1 MSKHLQLIKCL
12 ILCGFLATIL
22 VPTHCQLRPFG
33 ASRVEKR
40 QREKKILDKIL
51 GGTYD
56 SNIRPT
62 GGNSTNGETQVT
74 VNLAVNA
81 VSKIDDFNM
90 EYSVQLTQRMEW
102 SDDRLKF
109 FQLDEDRT
117 NPIKHLTLTDVSKI
131 WMPDIF
137 FINEKAGNFH
147 NIIKPNVYIRI
158 FPNGVVSISI
168 RITLRLA
175 CPMNLVL
182 FPMDTQKCAIIM
194 ASYAW
199 TTDDLIFRWREENP
213 VQLPDLALPRF
224 TMQSNITSICDRET
238 VTGKYS
244 CIRVDFVL
252 TRNFSF
258 YLTQMYI
265 PCIMLVIVSWVSF
278 WLDENA
284 VPARTALG
292 ITTLLTMA
300 TQQANMNKNLPPV
313 SYTKAL
319 DVWSGTCLAFIF
331 CALLEFALVN
341 YATRFDKRTKAKIH
355 EHVGHDPVV
364 GGWLSRRYPST
375 SKKIDVVA
383 RILFPL
389 LFILFNIVYWLA
401 YLLNA

>member
-1 MSKHLQLIKCL
+1 MSKHLQCL
-12 ILCGFLATIL
+12 IFCGVFATIL
-22 VPTHCQLRPFG
+22 VPTYCQQRALGVG
-33 ASRVEKR
+33 AARVQER
-40 QREKKILDKIL
+40 QREKKILDDIL

-62 GGNSTNGETQVT
+62 GGNSTNGETQVV
-74 VNLAVNA
+74 VNLALNA

-90 EYSVQLTQRMEW
+90 EYSVQLTLRKEW
-102 SDDRLKF
+102 NDDRLRF
-109 FQLDEDRT
+109 AHLDRT
-117 NPIKHLTLTDVSKI
+117 NSIKHLTLTDVSKI
-131 WMPDIF
+131 WIPDIF
-137 FINEKAGNFH
+137 FINEKSGRFH
-147 NIIKPNVYIRI
+147 SIIKPNVYVRI
-158 FPNGVVSISI
+158 FPDGLVSISI
-168 RITLRLA
+168 RISLTLA
-175 CPMNLVL
+175 CPMDLKL
-182 FPMDTQKCAIIM
+182 FPMDTQSCAIVM

-199 TTDDLIFRWREENP
+199 TTNDLIFRWRDQNP
-213 VQLPDLALPRF
+213 VQLPDLSLPRF
-224 TMQSNITSICDRET
+224 TMQSNKTSTCDRET

-252 TRNFSF
+252 IRNFSF

-319 DVWSGTCLAFIF
+319 DVWSGTCLMFIF
-331 CALLEFALVN
+331 AALLEFALVN
-341 YATRFDKRTKAKIH
+341 YATRFDKRTKAKSH
-355 EHVGHDPVV
+355 EELGHDPVSS
-364 GGWLSRRYPST
+364 GWLSRRYPST
-375 SKKIDVVA
+375 SKKIDVIA

-389 LFILFNIVYWLA
+389 LFISFNIVYWLA
-401 YLLNA
+401 YMLSA